1 MTKRRVL
8 HAKKYQVVVN
18 DYLIGEVCDKMAL
31 TPARRGV
38 VVNGMNAVRLALT
51 KAGQQS
57 ESFGTTLREL
67 GRGRPGPHAPV
78 VLYELCSSSTTL
90 RRWQTF
96 RSTGA
101 TSLEG
106 SVRRP
111 SKPCVNSLK
120 PYVSRQNEASSASD
134 PNRHLWPRYNRLEV
148 AILVLTK

>member
-78 VLYELCSSSTTL
+78 VLYELLFILDDPEALADVQEHGGYFT
-90 RRWQTF
+90 RRFGPKTQQAVREFAETVCVEAERGFF
-96 RSTGA
+96 R
-101 TSLEG
+101 
-106 SVRRP
+106 
-111 SKPCVNSLK
+111 
-120 PYVSRQNEASSASD
+120 
-134 PNRHLWPRYNRLEV
+134 
-148 AILVLTK
+148 I